1 MEGKKT
7 AVKCGASYRKI
18 VGDFKEG
25 TKYFGDMFSQ
35 CYESKEDSIN
45 VSNEIVSDFRMGA
58 KYLVETV
65 SQSSDEII
73 AEFPDTL
80 KQLAKNIRKHIK
92 RKKEEN

>member
-1 MEGKKT
+1 MEEKKT
-7 AVKCGASYRKI
+7 AGKCGASYRKI

-45 VSNEIVSDFRMGA
+45 VSSEFVSDLRRGA

-73 AEFPDTL
+73 VEFSDTL
-80 KQLAKNIRKHIK
+80 KQLAKYIRK
-92 RKKEEN
+92 RKKAD

>member
-7 AVKCGASYRKI
+7 AGKYGASYRKI

-45 VSNEIVSDFRMGA
+45 VSSEFVSDLRRGA
-58 KYLVETV
+58 KYLIETV

-73 AEFPDTL
+73 VEFSDTL
-80 KQLAKNIRKHIK
+80 KQLAKYIRK
-92 RKKEEN
+92 RKKAD

>member
-7 AVKCGASYRKI
+7 AGKYGASYRKI

-45 VSNEIVSDFRMGA
+45 VSSEFVNDFRRGA

-65 SQSSDEII
+65 SQSSDKII
-73 AEFPDTL
+73 VEFSDTL
-80 KQLAKNIRKHIK
+80 KQLAKYIRK
-92 RKKEEN
+92 RKKAD

>member
-7 AVKCGASYRKI
+7 AGKCGASYRKI

-45 VSNEIVSDFRMGA
+45 ASSEFVSDFRRGA

-65 SQSSDEII
+65 SQSSDKII
-73 AEFPDTL
+73 VEFSDTL
-80 KQLAKNIRKHIK
+80 KQLAKYIRK
-92 RKKEEN
+92 RKKAD

>member
-7 AVKCGASYRKI
+7 AGKCGASYRKI

-45 VSNEIVSDFRMGA
+45 ASSEFVSDLRRGA

-73 AEFPDTL
+73 VEFSDTL
-80 KQLAKNIRKHIK
+80 KQLAKYIRK
-92 RKKEEN
+92 RKKAD